1 MPADPLRTPNDGR
14 TPSWRLGM
22 LVGVALLGGCGYAVL
37 RWPQIIIWA
46 VAGTLFVVGAFLVLS
61 ALFARGR

>member
-1 MPADPLRTPNDGR
+1 
-14 TPSWRLGM
+14 M
-22 LVGVALLGGCGYAVL
+22 LVGAALLGGCGYAVL